1 MLGLWGAFN
10 PELYN
15 SSCSEI
21 HKSVVESDEV
31 DWGLLRA
38 TRRMSR
44 EAESAEL
51 GVHLRHVEMVEEQE
65 VKPSQASK
73 AVESVSLPKINH

>member
-1 MLGLWGAFN
+1 
-10 PELYN
+10 
-15 SSCSEI
+15 
-21 HKSVVESDEV
+21 
-31 DWGLLRA
+31 
-38 TRRMSR
+38 MSR

-73 AVESVSLPKINH
+73 AVESVSLPKINHRMCLHVYVCLSTSSTQDSGLVESCFICWSL